1 MSSRTGR
8 WWNEKKYL
16 ILEII
21 LMNQKEFNILI
32 ITYVILRQE
41 EFK

>member
-21 LMNQKEFNILI
+21 LMNQKEYNKKRNQL
-32 ITYVILRQE
+32 
-41 EFK
+41 